1 MARHS
6 RAFGGGPPRRRRRGI
21 VWLAGV
27 LALGWLVPHVIAL
40 TPLRDEP
47 LRLAF
52 AGIDGRLASRSATWA
67 WVRGIEYRDIVLYDR
82 ADRPVVVVQRAVVDR
97 GLLSL
102 LFHPTHLGTVR
113 LIGGEALVE
122 VRRGGSNLEDILAP
136 YLASMAQA
144 QALPVSFDLEVVDG
158 ALELVDLER
167 QDTWR
172 ITDLVAA
179 GTVHPGA
186 EIAGWT
192 VSGRVQ
198 HAGEPVLDL
207 ARVALEPATT
217 NAATA
222 IPARLDRATIAAGAT
237 ATLARDGG
245 WSVSSPEAVPAA
257 PRSLVLAGTR
267 VPLGI
272 SSVWATRFAHD
283 HLLDGLADL
292 RLDITLPPAD
302 APAEQTGASSRVF
315 GMVTGSQLAV
325 CRSDTLEEVL
335 AIDRLEMPLDVSTDG
350 RTLTI
355 RSLKA
360 SSPLFKAEASGRIGL
375 PRTTS
380 WEWAESLIADDF
392 AVAADID
399 LTAAAGAIPGGLAVR
414 PDVRVTAGQVQFTA
428 VSKADGHDRVLE
440 VRATSEDLAAVQGER
455 QLRWNEPFSAWLR
468 GRRGTV
474 KGEPFRV
481 EEARIASPAI
491 ELSATGTSESSSVQW
506 TIDLDR
512 LVQEAAEVLDLSGTK
527 ITGTARGRIDIV
539 ATEDRTASTAKISAG
554 LSNFV
559 WTAPGRSTWSD
570 EEISLEAEAAG
581 SLSGAAVL
589 VDSAHAIVAAA
600 EDRLEM
606 TLTGGAIVNP
616 GGFFAVGA
624 QAAAPWLRAAP
635 NADGLSAD
643 WSLAGDLA
651 RWQPRIEAVLPG
663 VANAG
668 LRFGGTVRASAA
680 LAARGDIWQ
689 VTRAGA
695 EIEKLTANDATRR
708 VTEPRLVASA
718 AGLFN
723 PATGQ
728 IEISSAEVLTAT
740 MSLRT
745 GGLALAPAGPQNG
758 GIFGLM
764 NRLRGRAQWQAD
776 MGRLEKWLVATPQ
789 AVRWPVGGRAW
800 GTIDVIDTP
809 TGMNLLIDATGN
821 QLSLAHDPVVGVQ
834 DSTAGAQAA
843 AAPAPR
849 EVWAEPRAR
858 LVVEVTRGPAAS
870 GSPQEDSLVVN
881 RFAVES
887 STLAVAAAGSVDEW
901 SSRRL
906 VDLGGTMR
914 YDWDMVSRLLTPWT
928 GGRVRLAGAGP
939 RPFAVRAPL
948 GTIAATA
955 FPESDP
961 APRATAATKPP
972 AAGPQFETVP
982 LPEDWLSA
990 IGGESAAG
998 EAPKRVAL
1006 PVKEVRRQEPLAMAD
1021 WLRLVSIDT
1030 SAAWTAADIDGFQVD
1045 AGEMPVRL
1053 FEGQLALG
1061 PFEIA
1066 ASGGRLRGAP
1076 WIKLLPLPGE
1086 LIVPPGRAID
1096 RVGLSSRLC
1105 DQWISWAVPII
1116 GKSARVQGV
1125 ASLDLAG
1132 ARLPLADPFGGDL
1145 SGQFIFENLEVTP
1158 GPQLEPLAMLMV
1170 KLQSLVDPRF
1180 AFGDKAVL
1188 LRVRPDPV
1196 HVRLVDRRL
1205 WHEGLVMDMGQLVVK
1220 SGGSV
1225 GTDGSLA
1232 MAVEVAFRGDL
1243 AGQTPIVA
1251 QLLRTPLV
1259 IPLGGTVHRPQFDA
1273 RALEK
1278 ILGRIVEN
1286 TAEAVINDG
1295 LKRGLEN
1302 LFGNPQPPAGAP

>member
-6 RAFGGGPPRRRRRGI
+6 RAFGGGPPPRRRRRLF
-21 VWLAGV
+21 WLAGLV
-27 LALGWLVPHVIAL
+27 ALGWLLPQLVVL

-52 AGIDGRLASRSATWA
+52 AGIDGRLASRSAAWA
-67 WVRGIEYRDIVLYDR
+67 WWRGIEYRDIVLFDR
-82 ADRPVVVVQRAVVDR
+82 ANRPVVVVKRAVVDR
-97 GLLSL
+97 GFLTL
-102 LFHPTHLGTVR
+102 LFDPTHLGTVR

-122 VRRGGSNLEDILAP
+122 VRRGGSNLEDALAP

-144 QALPVSFDLEVVDG
+144 QSLPVSFDLEVVEG
-158 ALELVDLER
+158 AVDLVDLER

-172 ITDLVAA
+172 ITDVVAA
-179 GTVHPGA
+179 GTVKPGA

-198 HAGEPVLDL
+198 HAGETVHDL
-207 ARVALEPATT
+207 AAVALRPAA
-217 NAATA
+217 AATA
-222 IPARLDRATIAAGAT
+222 PARLDRATIAAGAT

-245 WSVSSPEAVPAA
+245 WSVSSPEAIPAA
-257 PRSLVLAGTR
+257 PRSLVIAGTR

-272 SSVWATRFAHD
+272 SSVWATRFD
-283 HLLDGLADL
+283 TQYLLDGLADL

-302 APAEQTGASSRVF
+302 DPAEQAAASSRVF
-315 GMVTGSQLAV
+315 GTVSGSQLAV

-335 AIDRLEMPLDVSTDG
+335 AIERMEMPLDVSTDG
-350 RTLTI
+350 RAVAI

-360 SSPLFKAEASGRIGL
+360 SSPLFKAEASGRISL
-375 PRTTS
+375 PRATS

-399 LTAAAGAIPGGLAVR
+399 LTAAASAIPGGLAVR

-440 VRATSEDLAAVQGER
+440 VRASSQDLAAEQGER
-455 QLRWNEPFSAWLR
+455 QLRWNEPFAAWLR
-468 GRRGTV
+468 GRRGAV

-481 EEARIASPAI
+481 EEARIASPAV
-491 ELSATGTSESSSVQW
+491 ELSAAGTAESSSVQW
-506 TIDLDR
+506 TVDLDR
-512 LVQEAAEVLDLSGTK
+512 LVQEAAEVLDLAGTK
-527 ITGTARGRIDIV
+527 IAGTARGRIDIT
-539 ATEDRTASTAKISAG
+539 ATEDRTASTAKLSAG
-554 LSNFV
+554 LSNFA
-559 WTAPGRSTWSD
+559 WSTPGRTTWSD
-570 EEISLEAEAAG
+570 EEISLEADATG
-581 SLSGAAVL
+581 SLSEGAVL
-589 VDSAHAIVAAA
+589 VDAAHAIVAAA
-600 EDRLEM
+600 DDRLEM

-616 GGFFAVGA
+616 VGFFAGGA
-624 QAAAPWLRAAP
+624 QDAAPWLRPAP

-643 WSLAGDLA
+643 WSLAGDLG
-651 RWQPRIEAVLPG
+651 RWQPRLEAVLPG
-663 VANAG
+663 LAAGG

-695 EIEKLTANDATRR
+695 EIEKLTANDAGRR
-708 VTEPRLVASA
+708 ISEPRLVASA

-745 GGLALAPAGPQNG
+745 GGLAVAPAAAPG
-758 GIFGLM
+758 GAIFDMM

-776 MGRLEKWLVATPQ
+776 VGRLEKWLVAAPQ
-789 AVRWPVGGRAW
+789 AARWPVSGRAW
-800 GTIDVIDTP
+800 GTFDLIDTP
-809 TGMNLLIDATGN
+809 TGMNLLVDATGN
-821 QLSLAHDPVVGVQ
+821 QLSLAHQPD
-834 DSTAGAQAA
+834 AGAQAA
-843 AAPAPR
+843 GLQGGGDSAPR
-849 EVWAEPRAR
+849 EVWSEPRVR
-858 LVVEVTRGPAAS
+858 LVVEVTRGAAVP
-870 GSPQEDSLVVN
+870 GAPQEDSLVVN

-906 VDLGGTMR
+906 VDLGGTLV
-914 YDWDMVSRLLTPWT
+914 YDWDMVSRLLVPWT
-928 GGRVRLAGAGP
+928 GGRVRLAGGGP
-939 RPFAVRAPL
+939 RAFAVRAPL
-948 GTIAATA
+948 GTIAAAA
-955 FPESDP
+955 FPGAGP
-961 APRATAATKPP
+961 AARPGVAAQPP
-972 AAGPQFETVP
+972 AAIPQADSVR

-990 IGGESAAG
+990 IGGSSAAG
-998 EAPKRVAL
+998 ESPKRLAL
-1006 PVKEVRRQEPLAMAD
+1006 PVADARRTQPLAMAD
-1021 WLRLVSIDT
+1021 WLRLVAIDT
-1030 SAAWTAADIDGFQVD
+1030 SAAWKAADIDGFQVD

-1061 PFEIA
+1061 PFEIG

-1096 RVGLSSRLC
+1096 RVALSSRLC

-1116 GKSARVQGV
+1116 GKSARMQGV

-1132 ARLPLADPFGGDL
+1132 ARLPLADPFGGEC

-1196 HVRLVDRRL
+1196 SVRLVDRRL

-1225 GTDGSLA
+1225 GADGSLA

-1259 IPLGGTVHRPQFDA
+1259 IPLGGTVSRPQFDA

>member
-6 RAFGGGPPRRRRRGI
+6 RAFGGGPQRRRRRGI
-21 VWLAGV
+21 FWLVGA

-52 AGIDGRLASRSATWA
+52 TGIDGRLASRSAAWA
-67 WVRGIEYRDIVLYDR
+67 WSGGIEYRDIVLFDR
-82 ADRPVVVVQRAVVDR
+82 ADRPVVVVKRAVVDR
-97 GLLSL
+97 GLLAL
-102 LFHPTHLGTVR
+102 LFDPTHLGTVR

-136 YLASMAQA
+136 YLASIVQA
-144 QALPVSFDLEVVDG
+144 QALPVSFDLEIVDG
-158 ALELVDLER
+158 AVELVDLDR

-172 ITDLVAA
+172 ITEMVAA
-179 GTVHPGA
+179 GTVRPGT

-198 HAGEPVLDL
+198 HAGDPVRDL
-207 ARVALEPATT
+207 AQVALRPAAA
-217 NAATA
+217 NAPASA
-222 IPARLDRATIAAGAT
+222 PARLDRAAIAAGAT

-245 WSVSSPEAVPAA
+245 WSVSSPAAVPRA
-257 PRSLVLAGTR
+257 PRSLVIAGTR

-272 SSVWATRFAHD
+272 SSVWATRFAYE

-302 APAEQTGASSRVF
+302 VSGEQMAASSRVF
-315 GMVTGSQLAV
+315 GTLAGSQLAV

-350 RTLTI
+350 HTLAI

-399 LTAAAGAIPGGLAVR
+399 LTAAADAIPGGLAVR

-440 VRATSEDLAAVQGER
+440 LRATSEDLAAVQGER

-468 GRRGTV
+468 GRRGAV

-481 EEARIASPAI
+481 EEARIASPAV
-491 ELSATGTSESSSVQW
+491 ELSAAGTADSSSVQW
-506 TIDLDR
+506 TVDLDR
-512 LVQEAAEVLDLSGTK
+512 LVQEAAEVLDLGGTK
-527 ITGTARGRIDIV
+527 ITGTARGRIDIA

-559 WTAPGRSTWSD
+559 WSAPGQATWSD

-581 SLSGAAVL
+581 SLSGGAAL
-589 VDSAHAIVAAA
+589 VDSAHALVAAA
-600 EDRLEM
+600 DDRLEV

-616 GGFFAVGA
+616 GGFFAA
-624 QAAAPWLRAAP
+624 DMQESAPWLRAAP
-635 NADGLSAD
+635 NAEGLSAD
-643 WSLAGDLA
+643 WSLSGDLG
-651 RWQPRIEAVLPG
+651 RWQPRLEAVLPALASG
-663 VANAG
+663 G
-668 LRFGGTVRASAA
+668 LRFGGAVRASAA

-708 VTEPRLVASA
+708 ISEPRLVASA

-745 GGLALAPAGPQNG
+745 GGLALAPAGPQDG

-789 AVRWPVGGRAW
+789 AARWPMGGRAW

-809 TGMNLLIDATGN
+809 AGMNLLIDATGN
-821 QLSLAHDPVVGVQ
+821 QLSLAHQPAAGGLEVGGQ
-834 DSTAGAQAA
+834 
-843 AAPAPR
+843 PPR

-858 LVVEVTRGPAAS
+858 FVVEVTRGPAAA
-870 GSPQEDSLVVN
+870 GALREDSLVVN

-887 STLAVAAAGSVDEW
+887 STLAVAAAGGVDEW

-914 YDWDMVSRLLTPWT
+914 YDWDMISRLLTPWT
-928 GGRVRLAGAGP
+928 GGRLRLAGAGP
-939 RPFAVRAPL
+939 RPFAVRVPL
-948 GTIAATA
+948 GAIAAAA
-955 FPESDP
+955 FPEDVAP
-961 APRATAATKPP
+961 PRAVAAGKLP
-972 AAGPQFETVP
+972 AAAPQPESVP

-990 IGGESAAG
+990 IGGSPAAG
-998 EAPKRVAL
+998 EAPKRLAL
-1006 PVKEVRRQEPLAMAD
+1006 PVAEAKRPQPPAMAD

-1030 SAAWTAADIDGFQVD
+1030 SAAWTAADIDGFQID

-1096 RVGLSSRLC
+1096 RVALSSRLC

-1116 GKSARVQGV
+1116 GKSARMQGV

-1132 ARLPLADPFGGDL
+1132 ARFPLADPFGGEC

-1196 HVRLVDRRL
+1196 RVRLVDRRL

-1225 GTDGSLA
+1225 GADGSLA

-1243 AGQTPIVA
+1243 AAQAPIVS

-1259 IPLGGTVHRPQFDA
+1259 IPLGGTVNRPQFDA

>member
-6 RAFGGGPPRRRRRGI
+6 RAFGGGPPRRRRRGFFWF
-21 VWLAGV
+21 VGA
-27 LALGWLVPHVIAL
+27 LALGWLVPHLIAL

-52 AGIDGRLASRSATWA
+52 AGIDGRLASRSASWA
-67 WVRGIEYRDIVLYDR
+67 WWRGIEYRDIVLFDR

-97 GLLSL
+97 GLLAI
-102 LFHPTHLGTVR
+102 LFDPTHLGTVR
-113 LIGGEALVE
+113 LVGGEALVE

-136 YLASMAQA
+136 YLAAMAQA
-144 QALPVSFDLEVVDG
+144 QSFPVSFDLEVVDG
-158 ALELVDLER
+158 AVELVDLER

-172 ITDLVAA
+172 ITDVVAA
-179 GTVHPGA
+179 GTVHSGA

-198 HAGEPVLDL
+198 HAGEPVRDR
-207 ARVALEPATT
+207 AQVAVRPA
-217 NAATA
+217 AAA
-222 IPARLDRATIAAGAT
+222 AAPARLDRATIAAGAT

-245 WSVSSPEAVPAA
+245 WSVSSPEAIPAA
-257 PRSLVLAGTR
+257 PRSLVIAGTR

-272 SSVWATRFAHD
+272 SSVWATRFAHE

-302 APAEQTGASSRVF
+302 DPSGQAASSRVF
-315 GMVTGSQLAV
+315 GTVSGSQLAI
-325 CRSDTLEEVL
+325 CRSDTLKEVL

-350 RTLTI
+350 RTLAI

-399 LTAAAGAIPGGLAVR
+399 LTAAANAIPGGLAVR

-440 VRATSEDLAAVQGER
+440 VRASSEDLAAEQGER

-468 GRRGTV
+468 GRRGAV
-474 KGEPFRV
+474 QGEPFRV
-481 EEARIASPAI
+481 EEARIASPAV
-491 ELSATGTSESSSVQW
+491 ELSAAGTSASSSMQW

-512 LVQEAAEVLDLSGTK
+512 LVQEAAEVLDLRGTK
-527 ITGTARGRIDIV
+527 ITGTARGRIDIA

-554 LSNFV
+554 LSNFA
-559 WTAPGRSTWSD
+559 WSAPGRMTWSD
-570 EEISLEAEAAG
+570 EEISLEAEGAG
-581 SLSGAAVL
+581 SLSEGAVL

-600 EDRLEM
+600 DDRLEM

-616 GGFFAVGA
+616 GAFFAVGA
-624 QAAAPWLRAAP
+624 QDASPLLRPAP

-643 WSLAGDLA
+643 WSLAGDLG
-651 RWQPRIEAVLPG
+651 RWQPRLEVVLPG
-663 VANAG
+663 LFSGG

-695 EIEKLTANDATRR
+695 EIEKLTANDAARR
-708 VTEPRLVASA
+708 ISEPRLVASA

-723 PATGQ
+723 PTTGQ

-745 GGLALAPAGPQNG
+745 GGLALAPATAQG
-758 GIFGLM
+758 GVIFGLM

-776 MGRLEKWLVATPQ
+776 VGRLEKWLVSTPQ
-789 AVRWPVGGRAW
+789 AARWPVGGRAW

-821 QLSLAHDPVVGVQ
+821 QLSLAHQPA
-834 DSTAGAQAA
+834 AGEQAA
-843 AAPAPR
+843 IGAAPR
-849 EVWAEPRAR
+849 EVWSEPRAR
-858 LVVEVTRGPAAS
+858 LVVEVTRGGAAA
-870 GSPQEDSLVVN
+870 PEAPREDSLVVN

-928 GGRVRLAGAGP
+928 GGRVRLAGGGP

-948 GTIAATA
+948 GTIAAAA
-955 FPESDP
+955 FPGSGP
-961 APRATAATKPP
+961 APRPDAAAKLPSG
-972 AAGPQFETVP
+972 GPQPDAVS

-990 IGGESAAG
+990 IGGPSGAV
-998 EAPKRVAL
+998 EAPKRLAL
-1006 PVKEVRRQEPLAMAD
+1006 PVAEAKRQEPLAMAD

-1086 LIVPPGRAID
+1086 LVVPPGRAID
-1096 RVGLSSRLC
+1096 RVALSSRLC

-1116 GKSARVQGV
+1116 GKSARMQGV

-1132 ARLPLADPFGGDL
+1132 ARLPLADPFGGEL
-1145 SGQFIFENLEVTP
+1145 SGQFLFENLEVTP

-1196 HVRLVDRRL
+1196 RVRLVERRL
-1205 WHEGLVMDMGQLVVK
+1205 WHEGLVMDMGQLVMK

-1225 GTDGSLA
+1225 GADGSLA

-1259 IPLGGTVHRPQFDA
+1259 IPLGGTVSRPQFDA

>member
-21 VWLAGV
+21 FWLVGA
-27 LALGWLVPHVIAL
+27 LALGWLVPHLIAL

-67 WVRGIEYRDIVLYDR
+67 WSRGIEYRDIVLFDR
-82 ADRPVVVVQRAVVDR
+82 ADRPVVVVKRAVVDR
-97 GLLSL
+97 GLLAL
-102 LFHPTHLGTVR
+102 LFDPTHLGTVR
-113 LIGGEALVE
+113 LVGGEALVE

-158 ALELVDLER
+158 AVELIDLER

-172 ITDLVAA
+172 ITDMVAA
-179 GTVHPGA
+179 GTVKPGV

-198 HAGEPVLDL
+198 HAGEPVRDL
-207 ARVALEPATT
+207 AQVALRPAAT
-217 NAATA
+217 NAPVSA
-222 IPARLDRATIAAGAT
+222 PARLDRATIAAGAT

-245 WSVSSPEAVPAA
+245 WSVSSPEAAPRA
-257 PRSLVLAGTR
+257 PRSLVIAGTR

-272 SSVWATRFAHD
+272 SSVWATRFAHE

-302 APAEQTGASSRVF
+302 VPLEQTAASSRVV
-315 GMVTGSQLAV
+315 GTVTGSQLAV
-325 CRSDTLEEVL
+325 CRSDTLAEVL
-335 AIDRLEMPLDVSTDG
+335 AIDRLEMPLDISTDG
-350 RTLTI
+350 RTLAI

-468 GRRGTV
+468 GRRGAV

-481 EEARIASPAI
+481 EEARIASPAV
-491 ELSATGTSESSSVQW
+491 ELSAAGTAESSSLQW
-506 TIDLDR
+506 TVNLDR
-512 LVQEAAEVLDLSGTK
+512 LVQEAAEVLDLGGTK
-527 ITGTARGRIDIV
+527 ITGTARGRIDIA
-539 ATEDRTASTAKISAG
+539 ATEDRTASTAKITAG

-559 WTAPGRSTWSD
+559 WSAPGRATWSD
-570 EEISLEAEAAG
+570 EEISLEAEGAG
-581 SLSGAAVL
+581 SLSGNAAL

-600 EDRLEM
+600 DDRLEM

-624 QAAAPWLRAAP
+624 HGASPWLRAAP
-635 NADGLSAD
+635 KADGLSAD
-643 WSLAGDLA
+643 WSLSGDLG
-651 RWQPRIEAVLPG
+651 RWQPRLEAVLPTLASG
-663 VANAG
+663 G

-708 VTEPRLVASA
+708 ISEPRLVASA

-745 GGLALAPAGPQNG
+745 GGLALAPAGPQDG

-789 AVRWPVGGRAW
+789 AARWPVGGRAW

-809 TGMNLLIDATGN
+809 AGMNLLIDATGN
-821 QLSLAHDPVVGVQ
+821 QLSLAHDSAVGGQ
-834 DSTAGAQAA
+834 GGGGQAAGAT
-843 AAPAPR
+843 APR

-858 LVVEVTRGPAAS
+858 FVVEVTRGPVAQGA
-870 GSPQEDSLVVN
+870 PQEDSLVVN

-887 STLAVAAAGSVDEW
+887 STLSVAAAGGVDEW

-928 GGRVRLAGAGP
+928 GGRLRLAGAGP
-939 RPFAVRAPL
+939 RPFAVRVPL
-948 GTIAATA
+948 GAVAAAA
-955 FPESDP
+955 FPESVL
-961 APRATAATKPP
+961 APRAASATQLPS
-972 AAGPQFETVP
+972 AGPQPESVP

-990 IGGESAAG
+990 IGGSPAAG
-998 EAPKRVAL
+998 EAPKRLAL
-1006 PVKEVRRQEPLAMAD
+1006 PVAEAKRPQPLAMAD

-1030 SAAWTAADIDGFQVD
+1030 SAAWTAADIDGFQID

-1096 RVGLSSRLC
+1096 RVALSSRLC

-1116 GKSARVQGV
+1116 GKSARMQGV

-1132 ARLPLADPFGGDL
+1132 ARLPLADPFGGEL

-1196 HVRLVDRRL
+1196 RVRLVDRRL

-1225 GTDGSLA
+1225 GADGSLA
-1232 MAVEVAFRGDL
+1232 MAVEVAFRGDM
-1243 AGQTPIVA
+1243 AAQTPIVA

-1259 IPLGGTVHRPQFDA
+1259 IPLGGTVSRPQFDA
-1273 RALEK
+1273 GALDK

>member
-1 MARHS
+1 MPRHS

-21 VWLAGV
+21 VWLAGA
-27 LALGWLVPHVIAL
+27 LALGGLVPHVIAL

-97 GLLSL
+97 GLLAL

-113 LIGGEALVE
+113 LVGGEALIE

-136 YLASMAQA
+136 YLAAMAQA
-144 QALPVSFDLEVVDG
+144 RALPVSFDLEVVNG

-179 GTVHPGA
+179 GTVHRGA

-198 HAGEPVLDL
+198 HAGEPVRDF
-207 ARVALEPATT
+207 ARVALGPGATD
-217 NAATA
+217 AAA
-222 IPARLDRATIAAGAT
+222 AAPARLDRATIAAGAT

-245 WSVSSPEAVPAA
+245 WSVSSPEAIPAA
-257 PRSLVLAGTR
+257 PRSLVIAGTR

-272 SSVWATRFAHD
+272 SSVWATRFAFD

-292 RLDITLPPAD
+292 RLDITLPPANRS
-302 APAEQTGASSRVF
+302 AEQTGASSRVF

-325 CRSDTLEEVL
+325 CRSDTLEELL

-350 RTLTI
+350 RTLAI

-375 PRTTS
+375 PRATS

-468 GRRGTV
+468 GRRGAV
-474 KGEPFRV
+474 KGDPFRV

-491 ELSATGTSESSSVQW
+491 ELSAAGTSDSSSVQW
-506 TIDLDR
+506 TVDLDR
-512 LVQEAAEVLDLSGTK
+512 LVQEAGEVLDLSGTK

-559 WTAPGRSTWSD
+559 WSAPGRTAWSD

-581 SLSGAAVL
+581 SLSEGAVL

-616 GGFFAVGA
+616 AGFVAGAA
-624 QAAAPWLRAAP
+624 QAASPWLRAAP

-643 WSLAGDLA
+643 WSLAGDLG
-651 RWQPRIEAVLPG
+651 RWQPRLEAVLPG
-663 VANAG
+663 VASAG

-695 EIEKLTANDATRR
+695 EIEKLSADDAMRR
-708 VTEPRLVASA
+708 ITEPRLVASA

-728 IEISSAEVLTAT
+728 LEISSAEVLTAT

-745 GGLALAPAGPQNG
+745 GGLALAPAGPQHG
-758 GIFGLM
+758 WIFGLLD
-764 NRLRGRAQWQAD
+764 RLRGRAQWQAD
-776 MGRLEKWLVATPQ
+776 MGRLEKWLVAEPQ
-789 AVRWPVGGRAW
+789 AARWPVGGRAW

-821 QLSLAHDPVVGVQ
+821 QLSLGHDPIAGVQ
-834 DSTAGAQAA
+834 AAGAA
-843 AAPAPR
+843 APR

-858 LVVEVTRGPAAS
+858 LVVEVTRGPVAS
-870 GSPQEDSLVVN
+870 GAPQEDSLVVN

-887 STLAVAAAGSVDEW
+887 STLAVAAAGRVDEW

-928 GGRVRLAGAGP
+928 GGRVRLAGGGP
-939 RPFAVRAPL
+939 QAFAVRAPL
-948 GTIAATA
+948 GTIAASA
-955 FPESDP
+955 FPASDSGS
-961 APRATAATKPP
+961 RAAAAAKPP
-972 AAGPQFETVP
+972 ALAPQPETVP
-982 LPEDWLSA
+982 LPENWLSA
-990 IGGESAAG
+990 IGGSSAAG
-998 EAPKRVAL
+998 EAPKRLAL
-1006 PVKEVRRQEPLAMAD
+1006 PVKETKRPEPPAVAD

-1030 SAAWTAADIDGFQVD
+1030 SAAWTAADIDGFQID

-1096 RVGLSSRLC
+1096 RVALSSRLC

-1116 GKSARVQGV
+1116 GKSARMQGV

-1132 ARLPLADPFGGDL
+1132 ARLPLADPFAGEL

-1196 HVRLVDRRL
+1196 GVRLVDRRL

-1225 GTDGSLA
+1225 GADGSLA